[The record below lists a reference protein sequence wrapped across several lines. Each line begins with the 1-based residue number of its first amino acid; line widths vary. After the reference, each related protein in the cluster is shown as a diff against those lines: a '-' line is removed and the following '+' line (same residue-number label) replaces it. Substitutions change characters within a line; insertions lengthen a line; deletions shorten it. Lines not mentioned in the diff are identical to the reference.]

1 MILEKTRCIC
11 CPRIEGKY
19 PYKLHRDTR
28 DKAER
33 WGGWM
38 QVVTMDK
45 LKYTINNYMSIKKK
59 NGICNGPIFGP
70 IFKKYKYLYN
80 IKSVDVIMSLI
91 GDFNGK

>member
-1 MILEKTRCIC
+1 ME
-11 CPRIEGKY
+11 
-19 PYKLHRDTR
+19 
-28 DKAER
+28 
-33 WGGWM
+33 M

-59 NGICNGPIFGP
+59 NGICNGPIF
-70 IFKKYKYLYN
+70 KKYKYLYN